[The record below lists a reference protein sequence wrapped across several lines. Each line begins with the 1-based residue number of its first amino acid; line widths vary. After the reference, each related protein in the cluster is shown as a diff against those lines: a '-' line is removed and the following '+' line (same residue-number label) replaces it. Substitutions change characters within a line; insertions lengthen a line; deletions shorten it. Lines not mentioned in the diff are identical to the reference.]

1 MHVYCSFT
9 VVKYLIHKQKWLTFH
24 FVVVNRVC
32 IGQEE
37 EEEEED
43 EGNACK
49 VDEGGTTVCGM
60 LWWFNSIAAEFIFI

>member
-1 MHVYCSFT
+1 M
-9 VVKYLIHKQKWLTFH
+9 ITFH
-24 FVVVNRVC
+24 FVVVNGVC
-32 IGQEE
+32 IGQE

>member
-1 MHVYCSFT
+1 M
-9 VVKYLIHKQKWLTFH
+9 ITFH
-24 FVVVNRVC
+24 FVVVNGVC

-49 VDEGGTTVCGM
+49 VDEGDTTVCGM
-60 LWWFNSIAAEFIFI
+60 L

>member
-24 FVVVNRVC
+24 FVVVNGVC

-37 EEEEED
+37 EEEED
-43 EGNACK
+43 EGNASK

>member
-9 VVKYLIHKQKWLTFH
+9 VVKYLINKQKWLTFY
-24 FVVVNRVC
+24 FVVVNGVC
-32 IGQEE
+32 IGQE

-49 VDEGGTTVCGM
+49 VDEGGATVCGM
-60 LWWFNSIAAEFIFI
+60 LWWFSSIAAEFIFI

>member
-1 MHVYCSFT
+1 MYIVFT
-9 VVKYLIHKQKWLTFH
+9 VVKYLINKQKWLTFH
-24 FVVVNRVC
+24 FVVVNGVC
-32 IGQEE
+32 IGQE

-49 VDEGGTTVCGM
+49 VDEGGATVCGM

>member
-9 VVKYLIHKQKWLTFH
+9 VVKYLINKQKWLTFH
-24 FVVVNRVC
+24 FVVVNGVC
-32 IGQEE
+32 IGKE

-49 VDEGGTTVCGM
+49 VDEGGATVCGM

>member
-24 FVVVNRVC
+24 FVVVNGVC
-32 IGQEE
+32 IGQE

-49 VDEGGTTVCGM
+49 VDEGGATVCGM
-60 LWWFNSIAAEFIFI
+60 LWWFNSIAAEFIFT

>member
-1 MHVYCSFT
+1 M
-9 VVKYLIHKQKWLTFH
+9 ITFH
-24 FVVVNRVC
+24 FVVVNGVC
-32 IGQEE
+32 IGQE

-49 VDEGGTTVCGM
+49 VDEGGATVCGM

>member
-24 FVVVNRVC
+24 FVVVNGVC
-32 IGQEE
+32 IGQE

-49 VDEGGTTVCGM
+49 VDEGGATVCGM

>member
-24 FVVVNRVC
+24 FVVVNGVC
-32 IGQEE
+32 IGQE

>member
-9 VVKYLIHKQKWLTFH
+9 VVKYLINKQKWLTFH
-24 FVVVNRVC
+24 FVVVNGVC
-32 IGQEE
+32 IGQE

-49 VDEGGTTVCGM
+49 VDDGGATVCGM